1 MRYMLLS
8 VLQDNPYWGD
18 SRFLTVSITLITSYE
33 IIFSIDMFQ
42 IIKFTTL
49 RTEYPNHV
57 WNVLLLVQVLA
68 NQPLITSNKQP

>member
-57 WNVLLLVQVLA
+57 
-68 NQPLITSNKQP
+68 